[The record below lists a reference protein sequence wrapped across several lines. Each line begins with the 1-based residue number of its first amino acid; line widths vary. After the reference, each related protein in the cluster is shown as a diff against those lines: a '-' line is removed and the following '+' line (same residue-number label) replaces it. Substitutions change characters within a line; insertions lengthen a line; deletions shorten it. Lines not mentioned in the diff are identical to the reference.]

1 MNANQFLAILK
12 ARWWVA
18 AAVLLLT
25 VVTTIVVS
33 LLLPKR
39 YSATST
45 LVVDVKSPDPIA
57 GIVFPALQLPSY
69 IATQVDIILSDRVA
83 QRAVRSLKLAEN
95 PEVRANWMEA
105 TGGTGSIEAWI
116 AGTLR
121 HGLEARPAKES
132 SVINVS
138 YTGQDPRFVAAVVNA
153 FVQAFLDTSVELRAD
168 PARQYS
174 SFFDERAKQL
184 RDQVEAAQA
193 KLSTFQREHGLVVN
207 DERLDV
213 ETQRLNELSSQ
224 LVQLQAQS
232 ADSESRTRQARG
244 VNSDAMMEVLSNP
257 VVGTLKT
264 ELSRAEA
271 RLQELN
277 SRLGANHP
285 QVIEARANIA
295 ELRSRMNAEIHRVT
309 GSMDIAN
316 KINRSRE
323 ADIRA
328 TLEAQ
333 RAKVLKLKAQRDE
346 AAVLQ
351 RDAENAQRSYDNV
364 LVRRAQSSL
373 ESQANQT
380 NIGVLSSAVP
390 PATPSGPK
398 VLLNTLLS
406 IAVGALLAIGAA
418 VLVELIDRR
427 VRTLNDVGD
436 TLGLPLLGVLPGAAP
451 RRKLFAQRRT
461 PLLQQRILGQLPH
474 PGRGG

>member
-1 MNANQFLAILK
+1 
-12 ARWWVA
+12 
-18 AAVLLLT
+18 
-25 VVTTIVVS
+25 
-33 LLLPKR
+33 
-39 YSATST
+39 
-45 LVVDVKSPDPIA
+45 
-57 GIVFPALQLPSY
+57 
-69 IATQVDIILSDRVA
+69 
-83 QRAVRSLKLAEN
+83 
-95 PEVRANWMEA
+95 
-105 TGGTGSIEAWI
+105 
-116 AGTLR
+116 
-121 HGLEARPAKES
+121 
-132 SVINVS
+132 
-138 YTGQDPRFVAAVVNA
+138 
-153 FVQAFLDTSVELRAD
+153 VQAFLETSVELRAD

-232 ADSESRTRQARG
+232 ADSESRSRQARG
-244 VNSDAMMEVLSNP
+244 ASSDAMMEVLSNP

-271 RLQELN
+271 KLQELN
-277 SRLGANHP
+277 SRLGQNHP
-285 QVIEARANIA
+285 QVIEAKANIA
-295 ELRSRMNAEIHRVT
+295 ELQSRMNAEIRRVS

-328 TLEAQ
+328 SLEAQ
-333 RAKVLKLKAQRDE
+333 RAKVLKLKAERDE

-364 LVRRAQSSL
+364 LARRAQSSL

-380 NIGVLSSAVP
+380 NIGVLSSAAP
-390 PATPSGPK
+390 PATPTGPK

-406 IAVGALLAIGAA
+406 VAVGSLLAIAAA

-427 VRTLNDVGD
+427 VRTLGD
-436 TLGLPLLGVLPGAAP
+436 AADALGLPLLGVLPGPAP
-451 RRKLFAQRRT
+451 RRRLFAQRRI

-474 PGRGG
+474 PGRGV